1 MPRGAWPVQ
10 RMVAGLGAIAPC
22 IERCVAC
29 PRPRQRAGVPYT
41 PGPVPRAAR
50 ARQKKDCYLRH
61 SPTGTGAH
69 RPPGPRRGGGPYRLD
84 CATFCH
90 FPQKL
95 CKNFPLVRAADIQWP
110 MVGQIAVGMGQGC
123 TVSGHAVR
131 NPATADRISA
141 SAVISG
147 HVQWPRGRAEGGGA
161 QKICAKILVLGA
173 VPKCGGAWCSGA
185 IGNSCQ
191 SVYAL
196 GRDGAA

>member
-1 MPRGAWPVQ
+1 MPPCRTP
-10 RMVAGLGAIAPC
+10 LAPC
-22 IERCVAC
+22 PAQPAPGRKRIVIRAV
-29 PRPRQRAGVPYT
+29 RQP
-41 PGPVPRAAR
+41 AR
-50 ARQKKDCYLRH
+50 GHID
-61 SPTGTGAH
+61 
-69 RPPGPRRGGGPYRLD
+69 PPARGGEGDPIGWIAL
-84 CATFCH
+84 H
-90 FPQKL
+90 FAIFPKKF
-95 CKNFPLVRAADIQWP
+95 CKNFPLAPAADIQWP
-110 MVGQIAVGMGQGC
+110 MVGPIAVGMGQGC

-173 VPKCGGAWCSGA
+173 VPKCGGAWHSGA